1 MPFKSRAQKEYLRI
15 NEPEIY
21 ERWMRDYDAESFTPP
36 ASAVSAAKKG
46 LSQRKKWG
54 RGGLSPADAKS
65 QGIDS
70 GVTRARKISS
80 GKVSRHDVRRMSAF
94 NRHRKNNNPSKKMPD
109 GGPTAGTI
117 AWNLWGGTSGVN
129 WAKKK
134 SAAMNAEDFETMCR
148 QCKIGNYESCLYGET
163 VDTGGFW
170 LSNCVPDPSMN
181 AETFEAHA
189 CDCSNSYR
197 YRFDRDLTAVECDR
211 CGGYLDAHKYKVP
224 SAGVVKYAEK
234 YYEEDPERYYSSQF
248 EPFDSFP
255 TKSSAEQL
263 YVKTIDFI
271 TSWVE
276 GWDDYRRE
284 NQVTDGYFTSL
295 NAAKE
300 DANMEA
306 RVWQGDGFFIF
317 PASGDSSGIRISCQK
332 SKESVFNANTM
343 VTKKDYTER
352 IEIKYEL
359 IEKMGAETFES
370 PVSCKI
376 CGKTFDSFR
385 GLNGHMNAHLPS
397 HRKRAEDE
405 EEEELNK
412 YMVSVPVLHH
422 YTVGPVEAY
431 DEEEAAED
439 VRENWSEWR
448 RTIDNNGDWGGPM
461 WRYLPWYDADP
472 EAYEVFDSETFEAPL
487 PPICRD
493 CCLAEAGPHQLDP
506 TGETRICIICT
517 FHKKY
522 KLGAENSD
530 GQLAQALAR
539 ARAKSQE
546 PRRPLKITKLP
557 HRDQTSLK
565 DFEAESNTPLFTKE
579 SKVFAIG
586 LASGIVATI
595 FGNLLSEF
603 VIDRYREDPEL
614 LDTEQNA

>member
-94 NRHRKNNNPSKKMPD
+94 NRHRQNNNPSKKMPD

-134 SAAMNAEDFETMCR
+134 SAA
-148 QCKIGNYESCLYGET
+148 
-163 VDTGGFW
+163 
-170 LSNCVPDPSMN
+170 MN

-224 SAGVVKYAEK
+224 SAGVVKYAE
-234 YYEEDPERYYSSQF
+234 D
-248 EPFDSFP
+248 
-255 TKSSAEQL
+255 
-263 YVKTIDFI
+263 
-271 TSWVE
+271 
-276 GWDDYRRE
+276 
-284 NQVTDGYFTSL
+284 
-295 NAAKE
+295 
-300 DANMEA
+300 
-306 RVWQGDGFFIF
+306 
-317 PASGDSSGIRISCQK
+317 
-332 SKESVFNANTM
+332 
-343 VTKKDYTER
+343 
-352 IEIKYEL
+352 
-359 IEKMGAETFES
+359 
-370 PVSCKI
+370 
-376 CGKTFDSFR
+376 
-385 GLNGHMNAHLPS
+385 
-397 HRKRAEDE
+397 

>member
-1 MPFKSRAQKEYLRI
+1 M
-15 NEPEIY
+15 
-21 ERWMRDYDAESFTPP
+21 
-36 ASAVSAAKKG
+36 
-46 LSQRKKWG
+46 
-54 RGGLSPADAKS
+54 
-65 QGIDS
+65 
-70 GVTRARKISS
+70 
-80 GKVSRHDVRRMSAF
+80 
-94 NRHRKNNNPSKKMPD
+94 
-109 GGPTAGTI
+109 
-117 AWNLWGGTSGVN
+117 
-129 WAKKK
+129 
-134 SAAMNAEDFETMCR
+134 
-148 QCKIGNYESCLYGET
+148 
-163 VDTGGFW
+163 
-170 LSNCVPDPSMN
+170 
-181 AETFEAHA
+181 
-189 CDCSNSYR
+189 
-197 YRFDRDLTAVECDR
+197 
-211 CGGYLDAHKYKVP
+211 DAHKYKVP
-224 SAGVVKYAEK
+224 SAGVVKYAE
-234 YYEEDPERYYSSQF
+234 D
-248 EPFDSFP
+248 
-255 TKSSAEQL
+255 
-263 YVKTIDFI
+263 
-271 TSWVE
+271 
-276 GWDDYRRE
+276 
-284 NQVTDGYFTSL
+284 
-295 NAAKE
+295 
-300 DANMEA
+300 
-306 RVWQGDGFFIF
+306 
-317 PASGDSSGIRISCQK
+317 
-332 SKESVFNANTM
+332 
-343 VTKKDYTER
+343 
-352 IEIKYEL
+352 
-359 IEKMGAETFES
+359 
-370 PVSCKI
+370 
-376 CGKTFDSFR
+376 
-385 GLNGHMNAHLPS
+385 
-397 HRKRAEDE
+397 

-431 DEEEAAED
+431 DEDEAAED
-439 VRENWSEWR
+439 VRENWHIWR

-614 LDTEQNA
+614 SDTEQNA

>member
-94 NRHRKNNNPSKKMPD
+94 NRHRQNNNPSKKMPD

-134 SAAMNAEDFETMCR
+134 SAA
-148 QCKIGNYESCLYGET
+148 
-163 VDTGGFW
+163 
-170 LSNCVPDPSMN
+170 MN

-224 SAGVVKYAEK
+224 SAGVVKYAE
-234 YYEEDPERYYSSQF
+234 D
-248 EPFDSFP
+248 
-255 TKSSAEQL
+255 
-263 YVKTIDFI
+263 
-271 TSWVE
+271 
-276 GWDDYRRE
+276 
-284 NQVTDGYFTSL
+284 
-295 NAAKE
+295 
-300 DANMEA
+300 
-306 RVWQGDGFFIF
+306 
-317 PASGDSSGIRISCQK
+317 
-332 SKESVFNANTM
+332 
-343 VTKKDYTER
+343 
-352 IEIKYEL
+352 
-359 IEKMGAETFES
+359 
-370 PVSCKI
+370 
-376 CGKTFDSFR
+376 
-385 GLNGHMNAHLPS
+385 
-397 HRKRAEDE
+397 

-431 DEEEAAED
+431 DEDEAAED
-439 VRENWSEWR
+439 VRENWHIWR

-472 EAYEVFDSETFEAPL
+472 EAYEVFDSETFESPVSCK
-487 PPICRD
+487 ICGKTFDSFRG
-493 CCLAEAGPHQLDP
+493 LNGHMNAHLRAE
-506 TGETRICIICT
+506 T
-517 FHKKY
+517 F
-522 KLGAENSD
+522 GDVDSD

-557 HRDQTSLK
+557 HQDQTSLK

-614 LDTEQNA
+614 SDTEQNA

>member
-94 NRHRKNNNPSKKMPD
+94 NRHRQNNNPSKKMPD

-134 SAAMNAEDFETMCR
+134 SAA
-148 QCKIGNYESCLYGET
+148 
-163 VDTGGFW
+163 
-170 LSNCVPDPSMN
+170 MN

-224 SAGVVKYAEK
+224 SAGVVKYAEDEEEELNK
-234 YYEEDPERYYSSQF
+234 YMVSVPVLHHYTVGPVEAYDEEEAAEDVRENWSEWRRTIDNNGDWGGPMWRYLPWYDADPEAY
-248 EPFDSFP
+248 EVFDS
-255 TKSSAEQL
+255 
-263 YVKTIDFI
+263 
-271 TSWVE
+271 
-276 GWDDYRRE
+276 
-284 NQVTDGYFTSL
+284 
-295 NAAKE
+295 
-300 DANMEA
+300 
-306 RVWQGDGFFIF
+306 
-317 PASGDSSGIRISCQK
+317 
-332 SKESVFNANTM
+332 
-343 VTKKDYTER
+343 
-352 IEIKYEL
+352 
-359 IEKMGAETFES
+359 ETFES

-472 EAYEVFDSETFEAPL
+472 EAYEVFDSETFG
-487 PPICRD
+487 D
-493 CCLAEAGPHQLDP
+493 VD
-506 TGETRICIICT
+506 
-517 FHKKY
+517 
-522 KLGAENSD
+522 SD

-557 HRDQTSLK
+557 HQDQTSLK

>member
-94 NRHRKNNNPSKKMPD
+94 NRHRQNNNPSKKMPD

-224 SAGVVKYAEK
+224 SAGVVKYAE
-234 YYEEDPERYYSSQF
+234 D
-248 EPFDSFP
+248 
-255 TKSSAEQL
+255 
-263 YVKTIDFI
+263 
-271 TSWVE
+271 
-276 GWDDYRRE
+276 
-284 NQVTDGYFTSL
+284 
-295 NAAKE
+295 
-300 DANMEA
+300 
-306 RVWQGDGFFIF
+306 
-317 PASGDSSGIRISCQK
+317 
-332 SKESVFNANTM
+332 
-343 VTKKDYTER
+343 
-352 IEIKYEL
+352 
-359 IEKMGAETFES
+359 
-370 PVSCKI
+370 
-376 CGKTFDSFR
+376 
-385 GLNGHMNAHLPS
+385 
-397 HRKRAEDE
+397 

-431 DEEEAAED
+431 DEDEAAED

-472 EAYEVFDSETFEAPL
+472 EAYEVFDSETFG
-487 PPICRD
+487 D
-493 CCLAEAGPHQLDP
+493 VD
-506 TGETRICIICT
+506 
-517 FHKKY
+517 
-522 KLGAENSD
+522 SD

-557 HRDQTSLK
+557 HQDQTSLK

-614 LDTEQNA
+614 SDTEQNA

>member
-94 NRHRKNNNPSKKMPD
+94 NRHRQNNNPSKKMPD

-134 SAAMNAEDFETMCR
+134 SAA
-148 QCKIGNYESCLYGET
+148 
-163 VDTGGFW
+163 
-170 LSNCVPDPSMN
+170 MN

-248 EPFDSFP
+248 EPYDSFP
-255 TKSSAEQL
+255 TKDSAEQL
-263 YVKTIDFI
+263 YIKTKDFI
-271 TSWVE
+271 TTWSE

-284 NQVTDGYFTSL
+284 NQENGGYFTSL
-295 NAAKE
+295 NAAKK
-300 DANMEA
+300 DANKEA
-306 RVWQGDGFFIF
+306 KYYARKGYF
-317 PASGDSSGIRISCQK
+317 PFYQSEDSSGINFTCQK
-332 SKESVFNANTM
+332 SEDGKRTYNRAFNTYSEPL
-343 VTKKDYTER
+343 KDYTER
-352 IEIKYEL
+352 VEIKYEL
-359 IEKMGAETFES
+359 IEKMGAESFNAPTHYTYYYTLSELGDGDNYDTLEEAQEAVANSDVHMEIYEKRVDRLALNPQKDIKLSAES
-370 PVSCKI
+370 Y
-376 CGKTFDSFR
+376 G
-385 GLNGHMNAHLPS
+385 
-397 HRKRAEDE
+397 AEDE

-431 DEEEAAED
+431 DEDEAAED
-439 VRENWSEWR
+439 VRENWHIWR

-472 EAYEVFDSETFEAPL
+472 EAYEVFDSETFG
-487 PPICRD
+487 D
-493 CCLAEAGPHQLDP
+493 VD
-506 TGETRICIICT
+506 
-517 FHKKY
+517 
-522 KLGAENSD
+522 SD

>member
-94 NRHRKNNNPSKKMPD
+94 NRHRQNNNPSKKMPD

-134 SAAMNAEDFETMCR
+134 SAA
-148 QCKIGNYESCLYGET
+148 
-163 VDTGGFW
+163 
-170 LSNCVPDPSMN
+170 MN

-224 SAGVVKYAEK
+224 SAGVVKYAE
-234 YYEEDPERYYSSQF
+234 D
-248 EPFDSFP
+248 
-255 TKSSAEQL
+255 
-263 YVKTIDFI
+263 
-271 TSWVE
+271 
-276 GWDDYRRE
+276 
-284 NQVTDGYFTSL
+284 
-295 NAAKE
+295 
-300 DANMEA
+300 
-306 RVWQGDGFFIF
+306 
-317 PASGDSSGIRISCQK
+317 
-332 SKESVFNANTM
+332 
-343 VTKKDYTER
+343 
-352 IEIKYEL
+352 
-359 IEKMGAETFES
+359 
-370 PVSCKI
+370 
-376 CGKTFDSFR
+376 
-385 GLNGHMNAHLPS
+385 
-397 HRKRAEDE
+397 

-472 EAYEVFDSETFEAPL
+472 EAYEVFDSETFESPVSCK
-487 PPICRD
+487 ICGKTFDSFRG
-493 CCLAEAGPHQLDP
+493 LNGHMNAHLRAE
-506 TGETRICIICT
+506 T
-517 FHKKY
+517 F
-522 KLGAENSD
+522 GDVDSD

>member
-21 ERWMRDYDAESFTPP
+21 ERWMRDYDAE
-36 ASAVSAAKKG
+36 
-46 LSQRKKWG
+46 
-54 RGGLSPADAKS
+54 
-65 QGIDS
+65 
-70 GVTRARKISS
+70 
-80 GKVSRHDVRRMSAF
+80 
-94 NRHRKNNNPSKKMPD
+94 
-109 GGPTAGTI
+109 
-117 AWNLWGGTSGVN
+117 
-129 WAKKK
+129 
-134 SAAMNAEDFETMCR
+134 DFEMVCR

-224 SAGVVKYAEK
+224 SAGVVKYAE
-234 YYEEDPERYYSSQF
+234 
-248 EPFDSFP
+248 
-255 TKSSAEQL
+255 
-263 YVKTIDFI
+263 
-271 TSWVE
+271 
-276 GWDDYRRE
+276 
-284 NQVTDGYFTSL
+284 
-295 NAAKE
+295 
-300 DANMEA
+300 
-306 RVWQGDGFFIF
+306 
-317 PASGDSSGIRISCQK
+317 
-332 SKESVFNANTM
+332 
-343 VTKKDYTER
+343 
-352 IEIKYEL
+352 
-359 IEKMGAETFES
+359 TFES

-397 HRKRAEDE
+397 HRKRA

-472 EAYEVFDSETFEAPL
+472 EAYEVFDSETFG
-487 PPICRD
+487 D
-493 CCLAEAGPHQLDP
+493 VD
-506 TGETRICIICT
+506 
-517 FHKKY
+517 
-522 KLGAENSD
+522 SD
-530 GQLAQALAR
+530 GQLAQALVR

>member
-94 NRHRKNNNPSKKMPD
+94 NRHRQNNNPSKKMPD

-134 SAAMNAEDFETMCR
+134 SAA
-148 QCKIGNYESCLYGET
+148 
-163 VDTGGFW
+163 
-170 LSNCVPDPSMN
+170 MN

-224 SAGVVKYAEK
+224 SAGVVKYAE
-234 YYEEDPERYYSSQF
+234 D
-248 EPFDSFP
+248 
-255 TKSSAEQL
+255 
-263 YVKTIDFI
+263 
-271 TSWVE
+271 
-276 GWDDYRRE
+276 
-284 NQVTDGYFTSL
+284 
-295 NAAKE
+295 
-300 DANMEA
+300 
-306 RVWQGDGFFIF
+306 
-317 PASGDSSGIRISCQK
+317 
-332 SKESVFNANTM
+332 
-343 VTKKDYTER
+343 
-352 IEIKYEL
+352 
-359 IEKMGAETFES
+359 
-370 PVSCKI
+370 
-376 CGKTFDSFR
+376 
-385 GLNGHMNAHLPS
+385 
-397 HRKRAEDE
+397 

-431 DEEEAAED
+431 DEDEAAED
-439 VRENWSEWR
+439 VRENWHIWR

-472 EAYEVFDSETFEAPL
+472 EAYEVFDSETFESPVSCK
-487 PPICRD
+487 ICGKTFDSFRG
-493 CCLAEAGPHQLDP
+493 LNGHMNAHLRAE
-506 TGETRICIICT
+506 T
-517 FHKKY
+517 F
-522 KLGAENSD
+522 GDVDSD

-557 HRDQTSLK
+557 HQDQTSLK

>member
-21 ERWMRDYDAESFTPP
+21 ERWMRDYDAE
-36 ASAVSAAKKG
+36 
-46 LSQRKKWG
+46 
-54 RGGLSPADAKS
+54 
-65 QGIDS
+65 
-70 GVTRARKISS
+70 
-80 GKVSRHDVRRMSAF
+80 
-94 NRHRKNNNPSKKMPD
+94 
-109 GGPTAGTI
+109 
-117 AWNLWGGTSGVN
+117 
-129 WAKKK
+129 
-134 SAAMNAEDFETMCR
+134 DFEMVCR

-163 VDTGGFW
+163 FDTGGFW

-248 EPFDSFP
+248 EPYDSFP
-255 TKSSAEQL
+255 TKDSAEQL
-263 YVKTIDFI
+263 YVKTKDFI

-276 GWDDYRRE
+276 GWDDCGRE
-284 NQVTDGYFTSL
+284 NQENGGYFTSL
-295 NAAKE
+295 NAAKK
-300 DANMEA
+300 DANKEA
-306 RVWQGDGFFIF
+306 KYYARKGYF
-317 PASGDSSGIRISCQK
+317 PFYQSEDSSGINFTCQK

-352 IEIKYEL
+352 VEIKYEL
-359 IEKMGAETFES
+359 IEKMGAESFES

-397 HRKRAEDE
+397 HRKRAEE
-405 EEEELNK
+405 EEEELK
-412 YMVSVPVLHH
+412 TYKVSVPVLH
-422 YTVGPVEAY
+422 YYGIGPVEAY
-431 DEEEAAED
+431 DEDEAADEVRNNWRSHWRHTIED
-439 VRENWSEWR
+439 
-448 RTIDNNGDWGGPM
+448 NGDWGGPL
-461 WRYLPWYDADP
+461 WRYSPLTSHEP
-472 EAYEVFDSETFEAPL
+472 EAYEIFDAETFEAPL

-614 LDTEQNA
+614 SDTEQNA

>member
-94 NRHRKNNNPSKKMPD
+94 NRHRQNNNPSKKMPD

-134 SAAMNAEDFETMCR
+134 SAAMNAEDFEMMCR

-181 AETFEAHA
+181 AESFEAESAYPCETCRDSRILYTNLTQIRVDDGNGGMKLDICDSCLEKWESGVLFDAETFDAESWSPKKSMKQWMQHEEQTEEEVTWGYFHANLYPPNKLLTKIWTFEGKPNG
-189 CDCSNSYR
+189 S
-197 YRFDRDLTAVECDR
+197 VEAWWNTITNQD
-211 CGGYLDAHKYKVP
+211 DDEQ
-224 SAGVVKYAEK
+224 S
-234 YYEEDPERYYSSQF
+234 
-248 EPFDSFP
+248 
-255 TKSSAEQL
+255 EQL
-263 YVKTIDFI
+263 EEVFERHYSIIRK
-271 TSWVE
+271 S
-276 GWDDYRRE
+276 
-284 NQVTDGYFTSL
+284 
-295 NAAKE
+295 
-300 DANMEA
+300 A
-306 RVWQGDGFFIF
+306 R
-317 PASGDSSGIRISCQK
+317 
-332 SKESVFNANTM
+332 
-343 VTKKDYTER
+343 KDVQQ
-352 IEIKYEL
+352 L
-359 IEKMGAETFES
+359 IEEHNWYDMMSAETFES

>member
-94 NRHRKNNNPSKKMPD
+94 NRHRQNNNPSKKMPD

-134 SAAMNAEDFETMCR
+134 SAA
-148 QCKIGNYESCLYGET
+148 
-163 VDTGGFW
+163 
-170 LSNCVPDPSMN
+170 MN

-224 SAGVVKYAEK
+224 SAGVVKYAE
-234 YYEEDPERYYSSQF
+234 
-248 EPFDSFP
+248 
-255 TKSSAEQL
+255 
-263 YVKTIDFI
+263 
-271 TSWVE
+271 
-276 GWDDYRRE
+276 
-284 NQVTDGYFTSL
+284 
-295 NAAKE
+295 
-300 DANMEA
+300 
-306 RVWQGDGFFIF
+306 
-317 PASGDSSGIRISCQK
+317 
-332 SKESVFNANTM
+332 
-343 VTKKDYTER
+343 
-352 IEIKYEL
+352 
-359 IEKMGAETFES
+359 TFES

-385 GLNGHMNAHLPS
+385 GLNGHMNAHLS
-397 HRKRAEDE
+397 YRKRA

-472 EAYEVFDSETFEAPL
+472 EAYEVFDSETFG
-487 PPICRD
+487 D
-493 CCLAEAGPHQLDP
+493 VD
-506 TGETRICIICT
+506 
-517 FHKKY
+517 
-522 KLGAENSD
+522 SD